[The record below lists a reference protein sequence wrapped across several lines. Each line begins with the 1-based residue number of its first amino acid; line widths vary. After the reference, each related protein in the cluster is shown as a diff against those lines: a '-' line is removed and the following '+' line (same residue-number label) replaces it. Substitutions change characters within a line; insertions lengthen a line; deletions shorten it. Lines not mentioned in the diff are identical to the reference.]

1 MADAYEVRFKSEPVL
16 VAFDDDSGSAA
27 EEDKQ
32 GRFAQ
37 SSEDEIQKLLLGKS
51 SANTLKATRTAVKV
65 FRDYLS
71 EKGLDI
77 NFERQDKAQ
86 INAIL
91 RKFYVEARKKDGDF
105 YKKSALT
112 GIRFG
117 INRHLQSVRRN
128 IDIINDP
135 EFNEA
140 NSIFKAQVVELKR
153 RGKADVTRTPDVSLD
168 DLRKLYFSHVFDT
181 ESAEG
186 LVRKVFFDLMLLV
199 CRRPGRENLRELK
212 KDFYSIGVQKPSGR
226 KFVYQTCEGEHAA
239 PGKGLMFEKQG
250 KFYFSY

>member
-1 MADAYEVRFKSEPVL
+1 MADSCEVRFKSEPLV
-16 VAFDDDSGSAA
+16 VAFDDDSGIAA
-27 EEDKQ
+27 EEEKQ
-32 GRFAQ
+32 NRFAK
-37 SSEDEIQKLLLGKS
+37 SSEDEIQKLLQGKS
-51 SANTLKATRTAVKV
+51 SANTLKATKTAVKV

-77 NFERQDKAQ
+77 NFERHDKAQ
-86 INAIL
+86 INAVL

-128 IDIINDP
+128 IDIINDA

-153 RGKADVTRTPDVSLD
+153 RGKADITRTPDVGLE

-181 ESAEG
+181 DTAEG
-186 LVRKVFFDLMLLV
+186 LVKKVFFDLMLLV

-212 KDFYSIGVQKPSGR
+212 KDFYSIGVELSSGR
-226 KFVYQTCEGEHAA
+226 KFVYQSSESADA
-239 PGKGLMFEKQG
+239 SPGKGLMFEKQG
-250 KFYFSY
+250 NFYFAL